1 MAQQREI
8 SFSYFVIAIDYGRRG
23 LEAIVNPELTRRGA
37 VELVRTALGDGH
49 EIAFAHYV
57 TMDDLPEDVKAD
69 LIDAARFDD
78 SVEAIG
84 SVLDHQAQAWDH
96 ARKLQIEARRLK

>member
-37 VELVRTALGDGH
+37 VELVRTALRQGD

-57 TMDDLPEDVKAD
+57 TMNDRPEDVKAD
-69 LIDAARFDD
+69 LIDAARVYDNM
-78 SVEAIG
+78 EAIG
-84 SVLDHQAQAWDH
+84 CVFDHQAQAWDH
-96 ARKLQIEARRLK
+96 ARKLRAEA